1 MIEITSVTFDGRLT
15 HDEVPLFR
23 GAIVKALGGAA
34 ASPLFHNHLG
44 GDGLRF
50 AYPMVQYKIVDGR
63 PTVVGLGMRREL
75 AGLRG
80 RMALDVGRETRLF
93 EVAAVET
100 VPYVPAVEDG
110 PTMYALSRYLPL
122 NADNAARFEAMPAL
136 TDRVCLLERTITAN
150 ILSFFKGV
158 GFRCA
163 DAVDVAISSIE
174 AESRLRY
181 KGVFFRGF
189 DLTFIANVRL
199 PDAIGL
205 GKSPSVGF
213 GVLSRRSLLE
223 RFAKS
228 LARRL

>member
-1 MIEITSVTFDGRLT
+1 MIEITSVTFDGRLA
-15 HDEVPLFR
+15 HDEEPLFR
-23 GAIVKALGGAA
+23 GAIVKALGGL

-50 AYPMVQYKIVDGR
+50 AYPMVQYKIVGGR
-63 PTVVGLGMRREL
+63 PTVVGVGMGREL
-75 AGLRG
+75 AALRG
-80 RMALDVGRETRLF
+80 RMELTIGREARVF
-93 EVAAVET
+93 CVADVKT
-100 VPYVPAVEDG
+100 VPYVPAVGGG
-110 PTMYALSRYLPL
+110 PMMYALRRYLPL
-122 NADNAARFEAMPAL
+122 NADNAARFDALPAL

-163 DAVDVAISSIE
+163 DAIDVAISSIDS
-174 AESRLRY
+174 ESRLRY
-181 KGVFFRGF
+181 KGVSFRGF

-213 GVLSRRSLLE
+213 GVLSRCALPE

-228 LARRL
+228 LASSL

>member
-1 MIEITSVTFDGRLT
+1 MIEITRVTFDGRLD
-15 HDEVPLFR
+15 HGEVPLFR

-34 ASPLFHNHLG
+34 SPLFHNHLG
-44 GDGLRF
+44 VDGLRF

-63 PTVVGLGMRREL
+63 PTVVGLGMRRDF
-75 AGLRG
+75 AALRG
-80 RMALDVGRETRLF
+80 RMELTIGREARVF
-93 EVAAVET
+93 CVADVKT
-100 VPYVPAVEDG
+100 VPYVPAVGDDG
-110 PTMYALSRYLPL
+110 PAMYALRRYLPL
-122 NADNAARFEAMPAL
+122 NADNAARFDALPAL

-163 DAVDVAISSIE
+163 DAIDVAISSIE

-181 KGVFFRGF
+181 KGVSFRGF

-213 GVLSRRSLLE
+213 GVLSRCELPE

-228 LARRL
+228 LAPSL

>member
-1 MIEITSVTFDGRLT
+1 MIEITSVTFDGRLA
-15 HDEVPLFR
+15 HEEVPLFR
-23 GAIVKALGGAA
+23 GAIVKSLGGL

-44 GDGLRF
+44 GDALRF
-50 AYPMVQYKIVDGR
+50 AYPLVQYKVVDGR
-63 PTVVGLGMRREL
+63 PTVVGVGMRREL
-75 AGLRG
+75 AALRG
-80 RMALDVGRETRLF
+80 RMELAIGREVRTF
-93 EVAAVET
+93 DVAGVKT
-100 VPYVPAVEDG
+100 VPYVPAVGDG
-110 PTMYALSRYLPL
+110 PMMYALSRYLPL
-122 NADNAARFEAMPAL
+122 NADNAARFDALPAL

-158 GFRCA
+158 GFHCP
-163 DAVDVAISSIE
+163 DAIDVAISSID

-213 GVLSRRSLLE
+213 GVLLRRVLPE

-228 LARRL
+228 LAPRL